1 MKYEYLE
8 VTNVKETILLY
19 LHHYLATTVEA

>member
-19 LHHYLATTVEA
+19 LHHYPATTVES